1 MANRSFKSS
10 PRYKPGMAT
19 ARDIAAKI
27 NAAAVYLTD
36 SGHYEVADALQLV
49 LAGADDF
56 AACMGAA
63 PG

>member
-1 MANRSFKSS
+1 
-10 PRYKPGMAT
+10 MAT